1 VTRPQLLPLSRLDSV
16 DSLHT
21 DRDST
26 TINRESPSKVSCFRV
41 SCDSC
46 PGFYYDKFDGET
58 SFAAAWQ
65 ENEDAKRALDA
76 AEKEATKKVSIFAV
90 KNKQSPNQ
98 VFIFFSSRNLKRVFQ
113 VQNRILGNIAGERL
127 AYEACEIYMNETAPN
142 ELSADEIR
150 AEIFEVV
157 KKAITADE

>member
-1 VTRPQLLPLSRLDSV
+1 MGISQTRWVSTTTTTKVSTTPSQLRALKLQLLLLLLLDLV
-16 DSLHT
+16 DSLLT
-21 DRDST
+21 DKDST
-26 TINRESPSKVSCFRV
+26 TISRENLSKVSTTTDLTARPL
-41 SCDSC
+41 S
-46 PGFYYDKFDGET
+46 PPRGK
-58 SFAAAWQ
+58 
-65 ENEDAKRALDA
+65 NEDAKRALDA

-98 VFIFFSSRNLKRVFQ
+98 V
-113 VQNRILGNIAGERL
+113 QNRILGHIAGERL

-142 ELSADEIR
+142 DLSADEIR

>member
-1 VTRPQLLPLSRLDSV
+1 MGIFSNTM
-16 DSLHT
+16 
-21 DRDST
+21 
-26 TINRESPSKVSCFRV
+26 
-41 SCDSC
+41 
-46 PGFYYDKFDGET
+46 GFYYDNNQGFYYAVPAEGAEAPAAPAFAPRFGGFSPYRQGFYYDRFDGET
-58 SFAAAWQ
+58 SFATAWQ

-98 VFIFFSSRNLKRVFQ
+98 V
-113 VQNRILGNIAGERL
+113 QNRILGNIAGERL

-142 ELSADEIR
+142 DLSADEIR

>member
-1 VTRPQLLPLSRLDSV
+1 MGTM
-16 DSLHT
+16 
-21 DRDST
+21 
-26 TINRESPSKVSCFRV
+26 
-41 SCDSC
+41 
-46 PGFYYDKFDGET
+46 GFYYDNNQGFYYAVPAEGAEAPAAPAFAPRFGGFSPYRQGFYYDQQRKSKQGFYYDRFDGET
-58 SFAAAWQ
+58 SFATAWQ

-76 AEKEATKKVSIFAV
+76 AEKEV

-98 VFIFFSSRNLKRVFQ
+98 V
-113 VQNRILGNIAGERL
+113 QNRILGHIAGERL

-142 ELSADEIR
+142 DLSADEIR

>member
-1 VTRPQLLPLSRLDSV
+1 MAAIFISIML
-16 DSLHT
+16 
-21 DRDST
+21 
-26 TINRESPSKVSCFRV
+26 
-41 SCDSC
+41 
-46 PGFYYDKFDGET
+46 GFYYDRFDGET

-65 ENEDAKRALDA
+65 ENDDAKRALDA

-90 KNKQSPNQ
+90 KNKHSPN
-98 VFIFFSSRNLKRVFQ
+98 Q

-142 ELSADEIR
+142 DLSADEIR

>member
-1 VTRPQLLPLSRLDSV
+1 M
-16 DSLHT
+16 
-21 DRDST
+21 
-26 TINRESPSKVSCFRV
+26 
-41 SCDSC
+41 
-46 PGFYYDKFDGET
+46 GFYYDNNQGFYYAVPAEGKAEAAPAFAPRFGGFVPHRQGFYYDQQRKSKQGFYYDRFDGET
-58 SFAAAWQ
+58 AFAAAWQ

-90 KNKQSPNQ
+90 KNKQSPN
-98 VFIFFSSRNLKRVFQ
+98 Q